1 MTTSTYKPF
10 MAYFSQKDIIK
21 LKRFSKQ
28 SKTPMAQIIR
38 EAVEARLSP
47 GTPYF
52 AGYNAGIK
60 KSIESVSK
68 ITAAQMRFPSGKSFA
83 ELVAE
88 ELEKE
93 FYVEAEHETD
103 GAT

>member
-1 MTTSTYKPF
+1 MTSSTYKPF

-47 GTPYF
+47 GAPYF
-52 AGYNAGIK
+52 AGYNAGIQ
-60 KSIESVSK
+60 KSIDAVGN

-83 ELVAE
+83 ELVKE

-93 FYVEAEHETD
+93 FYVEADDEAD
-103 GAT
+103 RAA

>member
-1 MTTSTYKPF
+1 MTASTYKPF

-38 EAVEARLSP
+38 EAVEARLTT
-47 GTPYF
+47 GNPYF
-52 AGYNAGIK
+52 SGYNAGIQ

-68 ITAAQMRFPSGKSFA
+68 MTAAQMRFPSGKSFA
-83 ELVAE
+83 ELIQE

-93 FYVEAEHETD
+93 LYAEAADETV
-103 GAT
+103 GTA